1 MNPDSSPT
9 TPRPDAALL
18 ALRPA
23 VATEAAPVTAGA
35 ASVGD
40 FLHRTLRPVLKL
52 QNDLLLAAVADFV
65 ADHHI
70 PLAKASPTDQ
80 QRLLAELLA
89 RNTKLRYTL
98 VGLVTGTFT
107 AEEYAF
113 YRQHRGEVN
122 RRLHELAQ
130 RRVLD
135 QTNRV
140 IDLAADAADSALPG
154 S

>member
-1 MNPDSSPT
+1 MNPAPSFS
-9 TPRPDAALL
+9 RPDAALV

-23 VATEAAPVTAGA
+23 IATEAAPAPAGTAS
-35 ASVGD
+35 SVGD
-40 FLHRTLRPVLKL
+40 FLHLTLRPVLKL
-52 QNDLLLAAVADFV
+52 QNDVLLAAVADFV

-70 PLAKASPTDQ
+70 PLAKASPTDR
-80 QRLLAELLA
+80 QRLLTELLG

-98 VGLVTGTFT
+98 VGLITGFFT
-107 AEEYAF
+107 AEEYAY

-135 QTNRV
+135 QTGRV
-140 IDLAADAADSALPG
+140 VELAAADGNA
-154 S
+154 

>member
-1 MNPDSSPT
+1 MNPNSSPA
-9 TPRPDAALL
+9 PARPDAALL

-23 VATEAAPVTAGA
+23 IATEAASATAGA
-35 ASVGD
+35 ASVDD
-40 FLHRTLRPVLKL
+40 FLHLTLRPVLKL

-89 RNTKLRYTL
+89 RNIKLRYTL
-98 VGLVTGTFT
+98 VGLVTGAFT

-113 YRQHRGEVN
+113 YRQHRGEIN

-135 QTNRV
+135 QTSRV
-140 IDLAADAADSALPG
+140 VNLAAGATDTLLRG
-154 S
+154 

>member
-1 MNPDSSPT
+1 MNPDSSFS
-9 TPRPDAALL
+9 RPDAALV
-18 ALRPA
+18 ALRPT
-23 VATEAAPVTAGA
+23 VVTEAAPAAAGSA
-35 ASVGD
+35 PSVGD
-40 FLHRTLRPVLKL
+40 FLHLTLRPVLKL

-70 PLAKASPTDQ
+70 PLAKASPADQ
-80 QRLLAELLA
+80 QRLLTELLG

-98 VGLVTGTFT
+98 VGLITGFFT
-107 AEEYAF
+107 REEYGF

-135 QTNRV
+135 QTGRV
-140 IDLAADAADSALPG
+140 VELTAANSN

>member
-1 MNPDSSPT
+1 MNPDSSPA
-9 TPRPDAALL
+9 RPDAALL
-18 ALRPA
+18 ALRP
-23 VATEAAPVTAGA
+23 VIATEAAPATSGT

-40 FLHRTLRPVLKL
+40 FLHLTLRPVLKL

-130 RRVLD
+130 CRVLD
-135 QTNRV
+135 QTSRV
-140 IDLAADAADSALPG
+140 VDLAADATDSSLLRG
-154 S
+154 